1 MSYAKDHPGVRVV
14 GTILSSAD
22 AMELGY
28 DVLILDDTSSFLT
41 PRLIDRLQRSDRAV
55 IGVYDPE
62 RGGPGR
68 SRLLEMG
75 VDAVVVASAS
85 PEDIVGSIEEVV
97 ERRDLVQRFAEV
109 LGPDL
114 TTESIPQ
121 SALPAE
127 PVSDAGRVGRVVAVT
142 GASGVL
148 EVLVGL
154 GTHLAGWRHPT
165 LLADLDTLEPA
176 LAQRLD
182 VELTPN
188 VVTALEALRF
198 RSDLTREFA
207 YHSGGFAVL
216 GGLPN
221 PREWATLA
229 EDEIVDLLE
238 QLTLAFEVVL
248 VRIDRHLE
256 DLSTL
261 TGAAGRFGA
270 SRAVAATADAIVGVG
285 DPSPV
290 GVAGMLGW
298 LGDLGTVT
306 SAPVHLVLNRIRPG
320 PFQRHEVMEELR
332 RSFTPASVTLLPD
345 DNRLPRA
352 SWQGEPVYSGKFM
365 KALAPLA
372 AALGAAGSPVRAEA
386 GATL

>member
-1 MSYAKDHPGVRVV
+1 MPGGWGGWWRSPVPAGFSRFW
-14 GTILSSAD
+14 
-22 AMELGY
+22 LG
-28 DVLILDDTSSFLT
+28 LAPIWPAGGA
-41 PRLIDRLQRSDRAV
+41 PRC
-55 IGVYDPE
+55 
-62 RGGPGR
+62 
-68 SRLLEMG
+68 
-75 VDAVVVASAS
+75 
-85 PEDIVGSIEEVV
+85 
-97 ERRDLVQRFAEV
+97 
-109 LGPDL
+109 
-114 TTESIPQ
+114 
-121 SALPAE
+121 
-127 PVSDAGRVGRVVAVT
+127 
-142 GASGVL
+142 
-148 EVLVGL
+148 
-154 GTHLAGWRHPT
+154 
-165 LLADLDTLEPA
+165 LADLDTLEPA

-207 YHSGGFAVL
+207 YHAGGFAVL

-290 GVAGMLGW
+290 GVAGMLG
-298 LGDLGTVT
+298 LVGRPGHGHLGTGASRAQPDPTGSVP
-306 SAPVHLVLNRIRPG
+306 APRGDGGASPLLHPG
-320 PFQRHEVMEELR
+320 IGD
-332 RSFTPASVTLLPD
+332 AA
-345 DNRLPRA
+345 PR
-352 SWQGEPVYSGKFM
+352 
-365 KALAPLA
+365 
-372 AALGAAGSPVRAEA
+372 
-386 GATL
+386 

>member
-121 SALPAE
+121 SALPTE
-127 PVSDAGRVGRVVAVT
+127 PLSDAGRVGRVVAVT

-148 EVLVGL
+148 EVVVGL

-298 LGDLGTVT
+298 LGDLRTVT

-372 AALGAAGSPVRAEA
+372 AALGAAVSPVPAEA